1 MKSFFEVFFNTNK
14 DIKRDVF
21 FSEMNNFNKTNK
33 IETDVT
39 FSKGGIIHAKF
50 IFTIKNNY
58 HLDNEMSKIE
68 GLKIEFL

>member
-1 MKSFFEVFFNTNK
+1 
-14 DIKRDVF
+14 
-21 FSEMNNFNKTNK
+21 MNNFNKTNK

-39 FSKGGIIHAKF
+39 FYKGGIIHAKF

-58 HLDNEMSKIE
+58 HLDNEMYKIE